1 MLLEQYAHFLA
12 EPMLLVQRLDALTA
26 HYGRATVAGWC
37 ELAQRGAHAA
47 LVAQLLATHYDPAYD
62 RSIARNFARVT
73 DAVTYRLESA
83 SASATHAVAAQILA
97 DCVHAEPV

>member
-1 MLLEQYAHFLA
+1 MH
-12 EPMLLVQRLDALTA
+12 PNV
-26 HYGRATVAGWC
+26 
-37 ELAQRGAHAA
+37 
-47 LVAQLLATHYDPAYD
+47 
-62 RSIARNFARVT
+62 ARVT